1 MTNALI
7 SFRTKVTAH
16 DSEELLMQNT
26 EHNSFMY
33 FIKLWINFLF
43 FSISK
48 GQKDLTSLSKVVFHN
63 KSIWTFKVEGGIIS
77 KLILINTLSK
87 ITECTIL

>member
-33 FIKLWINFLF
+33 FTKL
-43 FSISK
+43 
-48 GQKDLTSLSKVVFHN
+48 
-63 KSIWTFKVEGGIIS
+63 
-77 KLILINTLSK
+77 
-87 ITECTIL
+87 